1 MQQMTFFHLYYF
13 PCEKQPA
20 ASPLSS
26 PEEVAE
32 EFLFIRGAVVLD
44 HQSEASGLVLV
55 LGQTELSEV
64 PLIRDVVGVKP
75 LLHLSQSAVH
85 LLVFISAMEEHHLAT
100 EHLLDWA
107 LVEGGLGEGLG
118 DVVAVLV
125 AGDQSL
131 PPLGV
136 LSQGRSL
143 EVESLDLSGV
153 LCVLLNVDLH
163 LGGQKLQF
171 SQNTTQIS
179 HLGGHARL
187 EFSEVLQELHEVV
200 LVNIDQSCVP
210 LGPPE
215 RHEIVKVGELEVIE
229 GLVAPGAEDVVVVV
243 QHVE

>member
-1 MQQMTFFHLYYF
+1 MDDIFKDFISNFKMQQMTFFHLYYF

-85 LLVFISAMEEHHLAT
+85 LLVFISAMD

-125 AGDQSL
+125 TGDQSL

-136 LSQGRSL
+136 LSQGRGLQVKSL
-143 EVESLDLSGV
+143 NLSDIFG
-153 LCVLLNVDLH
+153 VLLNIDLH
-163 LGGQKLQF
+163 IRSDKFHLCQDTGKV
-171 SQNTTQIS
+171 S
-179 HLGGHARL
+179 HLGCHVTL
-187 EFSEVLQELHEVV
+187 EVGNVIQELHEVV
-200 LVNIDQSCVP
+200 LIHIDKSCVP

-215 RHEIVKVGELEVIE
+215 RDEAVEVGELKLSEWFSE
-229 GLVAPGAEDVVVVV
+229 LG
-243 QHVE
+243 

>member
-1 MQQMTFFHLYYF
+1 MTFFHLYYF

-125 AGDQSL
+125 TGDQSL

-136 LSQGRSL
+136 LSQGRGLQVKSL
-143 EVESLDLSGV
+143 NLSVIFVRTQVRFPILDAMLPLKSETSSRNSMKSSSSTLTSPVSLLVLQRETRLS
-153 LCVLLNVDLH
+153 
-163 LGGQKLQF
+163 
-171 SQNTTQIS
+171 
-179 HLGGHARL
+179 RL
-187 EFSEVLQELHEVV
+187 E
-200 LVNIDQSCVP
+200 N
-210 LGPPE
+210 
-215 RHEIVKVGELEVIE
+215 
-229 GLVAPGAEDVVVVV
+229 
-243 QHVE
+243 

>member
-1 MQQMTFFHLYYF
+1 MDDIFKDFISNFKMQQMTFFHLYYF

-107 LVEGGLGEGLG
+107 LVEGGLGE
-118 DVVAVLV
+118 V
-125 AGDQSL
+125 
-131 PPLGV
+131 PLGV
-136 LSQGRSL
+136 VAL
-143 EVESLDLSGV
+143 VGV
-153 LCVLLNVDLH
+153 LLAPLEAARRQLVRRQRARARREGARDHDRLLP
-163 LGGQKLQF
+163 
-171 SQNTTQIS
+171 
-179 HLGGHARL
+179 
-187 EFSEVLQELHEVV
+187 
-200 LVNIDQSCVP
+200 VP
-210 LGPPE
+210 L
-215 RHEIVKVGELEVIE
+215 
-229 GLVAPGAEDVVVVV
+229 LVL
-243 QHVE
+243 

>member
-85 LLVFISAMEEHHLAT
+85 LLVFISAMEEHHLA
-100 EHLLDWA
+100 WA

-125 AGDQSL
+125 TGDQSL
-131 PPLGV
+131 P
-136 LSQGRSL
+136 
-143 EVESLDLSGV
+143 
-153 LCVLLNVDLH
+153 
-163 LGGQKLQF
+163 
-171 SQNTTQIS
+171 
-179 HLGGHARL
+179 
-187 EFSEVLQELHEVV
+187 
-200 LVNIDQSCVP
+200 
-210 LGPPE
+210 
-215 RHEIVKVGELEVIE
+215 
-229 GLVAPGAEDVVVVV
+229 
-243 QHVE
+243 